1 MTDLFK
7 DRAEDYD
14 ANDIPQRLS
23 AGIGAAIAEHV
34 DLHDGLSVM
43 DFGAGTGLVTGRI
56 ADKVGRVTAVDVSR
70 SMLDKLAEKPALKG
84 KVDIVCQNILDE
96 KLDQEFELIVSA
108 MAMHHV
114 QDTDK
119 LIGCFADHLQPGGRV
134 ALADLDA
141 EDGNFHPPDAPEVHH
156 AGFDRDALQT
166 LLEKHGLRDVSF
178 TTAVT
183 VERDGGT
190 YPVFLVVATK
200 A

>member
-23 AGIGAAIAEHV
+23 AGIGAAIAERV
-34 DLHDGLSVM
+34 ELHDRLAVM

-70 SMLDKLAEKPALKG
+70 SMLDKLAEKPALQG
-84 KVDIVCQNILDE
+84 KVEIVCQNILDR
-96 KLDQEFELIVSA
+96 KLDRRFDLIVSA

-114 QDTDK
+114 QDTDA
-119 LIGCFADHLQPGGRV
+119 LIGSLADHLGPGGRV

-141 EDGNFHPPDAPEVHH
+141 EDGQFHPPDAPEVHH
-156 AGFDRDALQT
+156 AGFDREALRQ
-166 LLEKHGLRDVSF
+166 LLENHGLRDVDF

-183 VERDGGT
+183 VQRDGRPYT
-190 YPVFLVVATK
+190 VFLVVATK